1 MNTIEQ
7 ELWDYIDG
15 NLNETQVKGIRKKIE
30 LDPAVK
36 LQYEELLRL
45 NVTFSEMEMDE
56 PSMSFTRNVME
67 DIALL
72 PAPVTLKTKVDQRI
86 IYSIG
91 GFFALALVAM
101 FGYILYSSTFSFKDL
116 DFSFKIDL
124 NVDQFLNSTGLYIF
138 LFADLIIGLVFL
150 DYMLRRK
157 SADKLS

>member
-1 MNTIEQ
+1 MNMIEQ

-15 NLNETQVKGIRKKIE
+15 NLNETQVKSIRKKIE
-30 LDPAVK
+30 SDPSVQ
-36 LQYEELLRL
+36 LQYEELLKL
-45 NVTFSEMEMDE
+45 NLTFSAMELDE

-67 DIALL
+67 DVAIL

-91 GFFALALVAM
+91 GFFGLALIVT

-116 DFSFKIDL
+116 DFNFKIDL
-124 NVDQFLNSTGLYIF
+124 NVSQFLNSTGLYIF
-138 LFADLIIGLVFL
+138 LFADLVIGLVFL